1 MIIIFFYYFYPM
13 FNNSTKYA
21 IQMVV
26 FLLKKHG
33 AKEKYTAKEISEKL
47 NIPSPFLSKIS
58 QKLVKKGVISSIKG
72 KGGGFFL
79 TKENLKMSLFDVVL
93 IFENEDVISKCVL
106 GLPECSDENPCVA
119 HQFYKHF
126 KRDLGSVLS
135 KEIIDL

>member
-1 MIIIFFYYFYPM
+1 
-13 FNNSTKYA
+13 
-21 IQMVV
+21 MVV

-106 GLPECSDENPCVA
+106 GLRKPSTHLEITSSFSKINTTSKRLIFKFSLVKKNPPPFPLIDEITPFLTN
-119 HQFYKHF
+119 F
-126 KRDLGSVLS
+126 
-135 KEIIDL
+135 